1 MPRVRHHSR
10 VKSVLRRSHLPA
22 LAPLVIALLGLLAA
36 VVACGPTANAI
47 RPTLPP
53 RTLTPDGGFTS
64 PPGTPSGITPSVA
77 PASSYTPPPAGVAQP
92 MTSFPQGSAYEVA
105 AVTTTPTGFVAIG
118 FAGAG
123 QGYYGLH
130 QGVIWTSSDGM
141 TWQQQVDPAFVD
153 VDPTYV
159 AAMGNDVYVFGYYT
173 NCSDMDDECELDA
186 NAGMVIFRSSSGGPW
201 QQLAQTTDILNAEF
215 DGVRVWNDTL
225 VAWGAAA
232 DNDVTTTLWTSKDGL
247 TWAPT
252 TNLAGLDPISAVGVG
267 GPGLVAFGS
276 QYIDTIDNTQL
287 MVATSRDGIAFSSAT
302 APTVTGASVT
312 DAVAGPGGMAAIGY
326 IESDTD
332 PSTGVAMSSADGTTW
347 TVASSSDTTFSNT
360 QLNDIHSSAS
370 AYVTVG
376 SSVDDTDFSLQT
388 AGIWVSGDGK
398 TWRSLGNFGG
408 QFSQYGGSALGPTGL
423 VLFTANEQDTNDGSD
438 INSTIHGWFVPSA
451 QLVP

>member
-1 MPRVRHHSR
+1 
-10 VKSVLRRSHLPA
+10 
-22 LAPLVIALLGLLAA
+22 
-36 VVACGPTANAI
+36 
-47 RPTLPP
+47 
-53 RTLTPDGGFTS
+53 
-64 PPGTPSGITPSVA
+64 
-77 PASSYTPPPAGVAQP
+77 
-92 MTSFPQGSAYEVA
+92 
-105 AVTTTPTGFVAIG
+105 
-118 FAGAG
+118 
-123 QGYYGLH
+123 
-130 QGVIWTSSDGM
+130 
-141 TWQQQVDPAFVD
+141 
-153 VDPTYV
+153 
-159 AAMGNDVYVFGYYT
+159 
-173 NCSDMDDECELDA
+173 
-186 NAGMVIFRSSSGGPW
+186 
-201 QQLAQTTDILNAEF
+201 
-215 DGVRVWNDTL
+215 VRVWNDTL

-232 DNDVTTTLWTSKDGL
+232 DNNVTTTLWTSKDGL

-326 IESDTD
+326 VESDTD